1 MLIHIYLFSTTAYTL
16 LEFYLKDAKLF
27 AVVKQPFIKET
38 QATNLDFVQQLLLFN
53 GFKHKKNNDY
63 FYPEI
68 GIILEDLHDENVLN
82 AKRNPLF
89 Y

>member
-1 MLIHIYLFSTTAYTL
+1 MLIHNYLFTTTAYTL